1 MIDRLKKHK
10 FLFEELVKRDFTKKY
25 KRTVIGMGWSVLSP
39 LSTLLIM
46 RLVFTNFFGID
57 IQYYTTFLFSGN
69 IVFSFFTESTTSGM
83 TALAD
88 NASIFTKVNIPK
100 YLFLFSKTI
109 SSLINFALILIVYFL
124 FVYFD
129 GIPVSPMFIFLL
141 YPIICLVIF
150 NLGLGLILSALYMFF
165 KDMTYLWNIF
175 TFGMSYLS
183 GIFYNI
189 DTFSKTAQMVF
200 YLNPLYIYISCFRVI
215 VIEQKFLTL
224 ELSFLAILYALL
236 SFFIGAFMYKKY
248 NHRFLFY
255 I

>member
-1 MIDRLKKHK
+1 MIDKLKKHK

-25 KRTVIGMGWSVLSP
+25 KRTVIGMGWSILSP

-83 TALAD
+83 TVLAD
-88 NASIFTKVNIPK
+88 NASIFTKVNVPK

-129 GIPVSPMFIFLL
+129 GISITPMFVFLL

-189 DTFSKTAQMVF
+189 DTFSKTAQMAF
-200 YLNPLYIYISCFRVI
+200 YLNPLYVYISCFRVI

-224 ELSFLAILYALL
+224 ELSFLAIFYALL

-255 I
+255 V

>member
-1 MIDRLKKHK
+1 MIDKLKKHK

-46 RLVFTNFFGID
+46 RLVFTNFFGIN

-88 NASIFTKVNIPK
+88 NASIFTKVNVPK

-129 GIPVSPMFIFLL
+129 GIPITPMFVFLL

-175 TFGMSYLS
+175 TFRMSYLS

-189 DTFSKTAQMVF
+189 DTFSKTAQMAF

-224 ELSFLAILYALL
+224 ELSFLAIFYALL

-255 I
+255 V